1 MSFDTVD
8 ENKAFAEKFSF
19 PFPLLCDVDR
29 ALGIA
34 YQACDSADAEYA
46 RRITYVI
53 DAEGRIERAIETQDP
68 ASQAD
73 ELFDATGATG
83 AAGATGPDA

>member
-34 YQACDSADAEYA
+34 YQACDSADAGHA
-46 RRITYVI
+46 RRVSYLI
-53 DAEGRIERAIETQDP
+53 
-68 ASQAD
+68 
-73 ELFDATGATG
+73 ATTD
-83 AAGATGPDA
+83 TT